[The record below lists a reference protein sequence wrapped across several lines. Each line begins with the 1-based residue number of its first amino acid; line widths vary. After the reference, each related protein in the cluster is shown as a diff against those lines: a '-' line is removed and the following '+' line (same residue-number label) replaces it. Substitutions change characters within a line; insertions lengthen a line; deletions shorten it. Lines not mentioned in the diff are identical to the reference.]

1 VFRHRLDNEIFYDPT
16 AFANTNLD
24 PTRRQGVEI
33 DAEAALAAHWRA
45 SAHVQHVNA
54 SFTDGPNAGR
64 EMVLVPKNVVTARL
78 AWLPANGQ
86 TADLGVQWVDRQ
98 RNGSDFDNSCAAR
111 MPSYVTFD
119 ARYAVKLGPWE
130 VAASGLNLADR
141 RYFSNAFGCQSGIYP
156 SDRRQLK
163 LSMRYDF

>member
-1 VFRHRLDNEIFYDPT
+1 
-16 AFANTNLD
+16 
-24 PTRRQGVEI
+24 
-33 DAEAALAAHWRA
+33 
-45 SAHVQHVNA
+45 
-54 SFTDGPNAGR
+54 
-64 EMVLVPKNVVTARL
+64 MVLVPKNVVTARL

-86 TADLGVQWVDRQ
+86 TADIGAQWVDRQ
-98 RNGSDFDNSCAAR
+98 RYGSDFANTCAAR

-156 SDRRQLK
+156 SDGRQLK
-163 LSMRYDF
+163 LSARYDF